1 MPYSI
6 TIDDARHYIS
16 IAITSQVTMDERGAA
31 LRDVV
36 ALLETTG
43 YKCVL
48 VDFRNGATL
57 AATAAVKQRHATEL
71 ARQYTAHFGVRLAY
85 ACLSRGHSMKMRW
98 NRSPRR
104 TAISMNDSLMSI
116 AHSNGWW
123 IANVQNNFC

>member
-71 ARQYTAHFGVRLAY
+71 ARQYTARFGVRLAY
-85 ACLSRGHSMKMRW
+85 VSKS
-98 NRSPRR
+98 
-104 TAISMNDSLMSI
+104 TAFDENAVESL
-116 AHSNGWW
+116 AAAYGYFYERFTDVDRALQWL
-123 IANVQNNFC
+123 VD